1 MQLEREKSKAGG
13 QAAVSRLTLHVWP
26 RKTKQKPFGAPAA
39 PAGVDEQMGQ
49 RAGKLNNARRSS
61 RHGDRGRPKAEF
73 REEEEGGERERVDRR
88 PRKTKCY

>member
-1 MQLEREKSKAGG
+1 MGG
-13 QAAVSRLTLHVWP
+13 QAGRLTLHVWP

-61 RHGDRGRPKAEF
+61 RHGGGRPKAEF
-73 REEEEGGERERVDRR
+73 RLSRR
-88 PRKTKCY
+88 TARGKEWVRARKTKRY